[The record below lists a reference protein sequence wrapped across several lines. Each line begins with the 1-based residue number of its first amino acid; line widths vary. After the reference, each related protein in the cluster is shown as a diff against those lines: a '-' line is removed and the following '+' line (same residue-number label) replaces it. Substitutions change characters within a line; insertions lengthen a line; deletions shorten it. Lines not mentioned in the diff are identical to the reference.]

1 VADRCIVKVLRVTPT
16 RSIPCRC
23 VRPLGQL
30 SNETRRAA
38 TSPLVATAVGTFVV
52 ETFVS
57 IGLETIVPL
66 PRPSERVQTATR
78 LASSFISQPE
88 QMVSAMRSY
97 AAFNEE
103 VVKRYEEWLVV
114 QHYRPRTKQF
124 YRRMVR
130 TFSDYFDLKP
140 DQAKSIA
147 AEVGIAVSGWRREA
161 KRAGITDSEINRMAS
176 AFDHE
181 DLRKATEL
189 ANKKAA
195 P

>member
-1 VADRCIVKVLRVTPT
+1 
-16 RSIPCRC
+16 
-23 VRPLGQL
+23 
-30 SNETRRAA
+30 
-38 TSPLVATAVGTFVV
+38 
-52 ETFVS
+52 
-57 IGLETIVPL
+57 
-66 PRPSERVQTATR
+66 
-78 LASSFISQPE
+78 
-88 QMVSAMRSY
+88 MRSY
-97 AAFNEE
+97 AVFNEE

-130 TFSDYFDLKP
+130 TFGDYFDLKP

>member
-1 VADRCIVKVLRVTPT
+1 VADRCIVKVLRVTPA

-38 TSPLVATAVGTFVV
+38 TSPLVATAVSTFVV
-52 ETFVS
+52 KTFVS

-103 VVKRYEEWLVV
+103 VVKRY
-114 QHYRPRTKQF
+114 
-124 YRRMVR
+124 
-130 TFSDYFDLKP
+130 
-140 DQAKSIA
+140 
-147 AEVGIAVSGWRREA
+147 
-161 KRAGITDSEINRMAS
+161 
-176 AFDHE
+176 
-181 DLRKATEL
+181 
-189 ANKKAA
+189 
-195 P
+195 